1 MIFEFRCVEE
11 WDFYLFIYFGCVLM
25 CGEEVLGKLLRLFF
39 SFFFLHLMIWA
50 FLVADRTEKRRGR
63 KRKQLGVPLLF
74 LYMFFL
80 FLVVA

>member
-1 MIFEFRCVEE
+1 MCGGVGF
-11 WDFYLFIYFGCVLM
+11 LFIYLFWVCFDVWRRGFR
-25 CGEEVLGKLLRLFF
+25 ETIKTFFF